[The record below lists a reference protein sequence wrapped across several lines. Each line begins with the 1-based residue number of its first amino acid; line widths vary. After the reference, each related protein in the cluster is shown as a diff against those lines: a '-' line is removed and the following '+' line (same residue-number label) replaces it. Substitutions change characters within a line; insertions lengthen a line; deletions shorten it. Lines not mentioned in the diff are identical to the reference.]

1 MLLLA
6 LAQCAHSVAALYI
19 HSQNGCRVFDQRF
32 FSGDQDNSAAQ
43 AVGQCPASTLAFSFG
58 PAALH
63 GSLAAT
69 DVASNRTAEERRR
82 QRLERSAAL
91 AALASGAVEVDA
103 ADAAEGRRLA
113 AAMGRALSLTPR
125 QPLQEGSQ
133 QEQEQEPGGD
143 SLDDEI
149 SPRIAPFAARTL
161 DPVPDLIESMHRN
174 VLASVAAAAA
184 DAKCPLAGL
193 LCADCA
199 HKSKLPPEF
208 ARPFASRA
216 LVTYGVPLCGRS
228 EDVFFDTAPL

>member
-1 MLLLA
+1 
-6 LAQCAHSVAALYI
+6 
-19 HSQNGCRVFDQRF
+19 VFDQRF
-32 FSGDQDNSAAQ
+32 FSGDQDSSAAQ

-69 DVASNRTAEERRR
+69 DVGSNGTAEERRR

-91 AALASGAVEVDA
+91 AVLAAGAVEVDA
-103 ADAAEGRRLA
+103 AAAAEGRRLA
-113 AAMGRALSLTPR
+113 VAMGRALSLTPR
-125 QPLQEGSQ
+125 QQLQDGSQ
-133 QEQEQEPGGD
+133 QGQEQEPGGD
-143 SLDDEI
+143 SLDEI
-149 SPRIAPFAARTL
+149 SPRVAALPARTL

-184 DAKCPLAGL
+184 DAKCPLGGL
-193 LCADCA
+193 LCVDCA
-199 HKSKLPPEF
+199 HRSKLPPEF

-216 LVTYGVPLCGRS
+216 LVTYGIPLCGRS